1 MNKKI
6 QKKKIGRGWFPLVDL
21 VQREGGCYRMIT
33 TYHNARLL
41 RCKWFI

>member
-21 VQREGGCYRMIT
+21 VQREGGVLSDDYNVSQRSF
-33 TYHNARLL
+33 ASL
-41 RCKWFI
+41 

>member
-21 VQREGGCYRMIT
+21 VQREGGGVIG
-33 TYHNARLL
+33 
-41 RCKWFI
+41 